1 MAITTA
7 KVTYSLKPETVL
19 RIEELAVKWGVPKS
33 EVVGRVVD
41 KAALEEITQP
51 QRTPLEA
58 LHWLQKHGIS
68 AEVARKWKA
77 EIRRERRASGLKRG

>member
-33 EVVGRVVD
+33 EVVRRAVEGVNSYE
-41 KAALEEITQP
+41 LE
-51 QRTPLEA
+51 RKKMTPLEA
-58 LHWLQKHGIS
+58 LEELARNPIPHK
-68 AEVARKWKA
+68 VAMKWKA
-77 EIRRERRASGLKRG
+77 DIRRWRRGWDGRGK

>member
-33 EVVGRVVD
+33 EVVRRAVEQVPPEPAGQ
-41 KAALEEITQP
+41 KKM
-51 QRTPLEA
+51 TPLEA
-58 LHWLQKHGIS
+58 LEELARHPIPHK
-68 AEVARKWKA
+68 VAMKWKA
-77 EIRRERRASGLKRG
+77 DIRKERRASGLKRG